1 MGVYLNGRLVLADYT
16 SSPDA
21 MWGQGYLMA
30 GDIPPYVPAV
40 TRAKVRETLDYIAAH
55 GSAPVR

>member
-1 MGVYLNGRLVLADYT
+1 
-16 SSPDA
+16 